1 MKIITVSF
9 QINMPCK
16 SRVILFRCNL
26 HLQGERQIILDI
38 WIIQIGNI
46 AICPCPAQSIKI
58 HDLRSRFS
66 IHFRYQMCVR
76 IYTVSV
82 KIDCNFNRRIRFQN
96 RPYCTF
102 CILICPAAV
111 KLPINN
117 IIHSAVMKRLNPIRI

>member
-16 SRVILFRCNL
+16 SWVILFRCDL
-26 HLQGERQIILDI
+26 HLQGECQIILDI

-46 AICPCPAQSIKI
+46 SICPCSAQSVKI
-58 HDLRSRFS
+58 HDLRSRLP
-66 IHFRYQMCVR
+66 IHFRYQMCVL

-82 KIDCNFNRRIRFQN
+82 KIDRNFNRRICFQN
-96 RPYCTF
+96 RPHCTF
-102 CILICPAAV
+102 RILICPAAV
-111 KLPINN
+111 KFSIDN